1 MRGPRALLSAMLVL
15 GSVPGFAQSTATSSA
30 ISAGTH
36 IFVPI
41 TLTAPTTTLQ
51 FGDVFPGTASGTV
64 VMNPLTN
71 LRTVSGTGVSGGSI
85 NPVSCASLT
94 VGGRRAASFSVA
106 LPSTATL
113 TSTQSGTTPSLT
125 VNSFT
130 GATYIGSTW
139 TALVS
144 GSSTLPDSVGATIA
158 LRVGGTLTVPAN
170 TLDGDYNGTFQVT
183 VTYN

>member
-1 MRGPRALLSAMLVL
+1 MSGSRTILPALLLI
-15 GSVPGFAQSTATSSA
+15 GSVPGFAQSSATSGA
-30 ISAGTH
+30 VSAGVH

-41 TLTAPTTTLQ
+41 TLTTPTATLQ
-51 FGDVFPGTASGTV
+51 FGDVFPGTASGSV
-64 VMNPLTN
+64 IMSPITN
-71 LRTVSGTGVSGGSI
+71 LRTVSGTGVSGGAI

-94 VGGRRAASFSVA
+94 VGGRRAASFSVG
-106 LPSTATL
+106 LPTTAIL
-113 TSTQSGTTPSLT
+113 TSTQTGATSSLT

-144 GSSTLPDSVGATIA
+144 GNGTLPDSVGATIS
-158 LRVGGTLTVPAN
+158 LRVGGTLTVPTA
-170 TLDGDYNGTFQVT
+170 TPDGDYNGSFLVT